1 MKFCPCFLRCPA
13 AAYEC
18 FSFVFIYCSSE
29 EWKKVRQ
36 LATVVASAAAFL
48 TLHKCWRG
56 ASALEREQDTCF
68 HLLFCSST
76 DSLFAFWCL
85 CSKRHTAQQR
95 KATIGWFYAHGKGA
109 ATAAASA
116 GGKSRKS
123 RCCCCVPKKAQ
134 NASRSKNS
142 KCDVISL
149 LTNEAKPILSFT
161 FKSSHDLA
169 VSKVWEILRKS
180 SPFSR
185 LFRMFNTTGIFHAY
199 SSFFPMV
206 LAQHRELRHKSKTK
220 DLAQSPRLSRDTS
233 NHIKRLVN

>member
-1 MKFCPCFLRCPA
+1 MHFAEFCYLVYWWISVP
-13 AAYEC
+13 
-18 FSFVFIYCSSE
+18 VFCVALLLTNALALCLFTVVARSG
-29 EWKKVRQ
+29 KKVRQ

-123 RCCCCVPKKAQ
+123 RCCCVPKKAQ
-134 NASRSKNS
+134 NASRSKNA

-161 FKSSHDLA
+161 FLSSHDLA

-180 SPFSR
+180 SPFSW

-199 SSFFPMV
+199 KQGKVKLFSNGFSTTSWASS
-206 LAQHRELRHKSKTK
+206 
-220 DLAQSPRLSRDTS
+220 
-233 NHIKRLVN
+233 